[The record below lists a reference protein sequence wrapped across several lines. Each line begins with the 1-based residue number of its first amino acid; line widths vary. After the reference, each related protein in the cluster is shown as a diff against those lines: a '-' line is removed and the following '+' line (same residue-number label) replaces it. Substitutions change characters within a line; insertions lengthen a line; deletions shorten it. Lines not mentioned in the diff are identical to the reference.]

1 MSTRRMIAWGGVFAA
16 SALAVLGFTVFV
28 IGVVVELF
36 LLRQRP
42 LSDELSPAMQLALIG
57 LCLSA
62 LMVLCGFALVGLLL
76 AVQTRRQAPGY
87 GEAYRFIQQMQ
98 FSQAIPLL
106 EQAVARGRETPE
118 VLMLLTTAYANT
130 GQLAKAQA
138 TADRAVQLFPT
149 NPNSYIML
157 ANGYRQQASYE
168 AAAVALQRATE
179 LDPNQPGF
187 VHAEQG
193 FLELT
198 AGNRARAMEAFRR
211 AAQHHLPDM
220 YSVRVYYHLAN
231 DYREAGN
238 HAEAEAAAARM
249 LAARAGLDAWE
260 PILRTLDTTS
270 YGTALRYELAS
281 IAQAIAVAEARR
293 E

>member
-1 MSTRRMIAWGGVFAA
+1 MSTRRIIAWGGVFAA
-16 SALAVLGFTVFV
+16 GALAVIGFTVFV
-28 IGVVVELF
+28 VGVIVELF

-42 LSDELSPAMQLALIG
+42 LSDDLSPVMQLALAG

-62 LMVLCGFALVGLLL
+62 LMMLCGFGLVGLLL

-138 TADRAVQLFPT
+138 TADRAVQLFPSD
-149 NPNSYIML
+149 PNSYITL

-168 AAAVALQRATE
+168 AAASALQRAAE
-179 LDPNQPGF
+179 LDPSLPGF
-187 VHAEQG
+187 VYAEQG
-193 FLELT
+193 FLYLA

-211 AAQHHLPDM
+211 AAQHKLPDM

-231 DYREAGN
+231 EYREAGN
-238 HAEAEAAAARM
+238 RAEAAEAKARM

-260 PILRTLDTTS
+260 PILKTLDTTS

-281 IAQAIAVAEARR
+281 IAQAVAVAESWQ